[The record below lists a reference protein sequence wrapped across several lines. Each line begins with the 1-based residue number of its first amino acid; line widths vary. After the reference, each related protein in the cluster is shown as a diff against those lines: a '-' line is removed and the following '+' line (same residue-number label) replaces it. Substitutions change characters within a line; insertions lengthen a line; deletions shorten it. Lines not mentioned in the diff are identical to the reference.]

1 MCFLIQNELKM
12 DYLHYRLIYLLIL
25 KARKKVCFDFF
36 FNFEEMFIIIF
47 GFIGIFTKC

>member
-1 MCFLIQNELKM
+1 M

-25 KARKKVCFDFF
+25 KARKKACFELVC
-36 FNFEEMFIIIF
+36 NFEEMFIIIF